1 MRNRVARGLVAPNP
15 GLPPMNA
22 PRRPDVNSNHNS
34 ETPNTT
40 ETNGTNSDQENQ
52 PQPPPRQSNTAGG
65 PTNQQHLVQQG
76 ILPPNVTT
84 NPIQGRV
91 DDSSSISEDGD
102 FQGGADSITTTSRK
116 RHACG
121 DERADRIHEWVKT
134 VLFKRIK
141 FINNHNVFV
150 RAMDLIE
157 EEEGIQPGSD
167 QDFRTRYKS
176 TLMDSLNAK
185 RGTCE
190 QAVGKVVHSELPTMI
205 VAFCHCGNF

>member
-1 MRNRVARGLVAPNP
+1 MRNRVARGLVAANP

-22 PRRPDVNSNHNS
+22 PRRGPDANSNHNS
-34 ETPNTT
+34 ETPSNTT
-40 ETNGTNSDQENQ
+40 ETNGTNSEQENQ
-52 PQPPPRQSNTAGG
+52 PPPPPRQSNAAGA
-65 PTNQQHLVQQG
+65 PPNQQHLVQQG
-76 ILPPNVTT
+76 LLLSNVTT

-121 DERADRIHEWVKT
+121 DERADRIHEWVKS

-150 RAMDLIE
+150 
-157 EEEGIQPGSD
+157 S
-167 QDFRTRYKS
+167 
-176 TLMDSLNAK
+176 
-185 RGTCE
+185 
-190 QAVGKVVHSELPTMI
+190 
-205 VAFCHCGNF
+205 

>member
-1 MRNRVARGLVAPNP
+1 MARGLVAPNP

-22 PRRPDVNSNHNS
+22 PRRPPPDANSNHNS
-34 ETPNTT
+34 ETPNTA

-52 PQPPPRQSNTAGG
+52 PPPPPRQSNTAGA
-65 PTNQQHLVQQG
+65 PPNQHHLVLQG
-76 ILPPNVTT
+76 LVPPPNGTT

-91 DDSSSISEDGD
+91 DDSTSSISEDGD
-102 FQGGADSITTTSRK
+102 FQGGADSITTTTSRK
-116 RHACG
+116 RPACE

-150 RAMDLIE
+150 RAMELIE

-190 QAVGKVVHSELPTMI
+190 QAVGKVVHSELPLI
-205 VAFCHCGNF
+205 VALWLFS